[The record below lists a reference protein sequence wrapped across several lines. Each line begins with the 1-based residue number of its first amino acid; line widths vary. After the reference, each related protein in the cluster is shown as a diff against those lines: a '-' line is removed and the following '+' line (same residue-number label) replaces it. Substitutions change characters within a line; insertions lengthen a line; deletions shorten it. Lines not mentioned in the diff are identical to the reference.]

1 MRIIGV
7 GPRRDDTAARIVV
20 RHDDLVKYGDTNL
33 FDARGARVGAFEGGG
48 ILETKFN
55 AFGGYTDNGSD
66 RDAGGNPA
74 VGLLRRDSASTGH
87 DRDVGKTG
95 KATLPLRQGHALAVD
110 RDAGRA
116 HRADGAVF
124 GSARSSMRRMN
135 ANGRRARG
143 SR

>member
-1 MRIIGV
+1 MELVRAATT
-7 GPRRDDTAARIVV
+7 RARIVV
-20 RHDDLVKYGDTNL
+20 RHDALVKYGDTNL
-33 FDARGARVGAFEGGG
+33 FDTRGARVGAFEGDG

-55 AFGGYTDNGSD
+55 ASGDYTDNGSD

-74 VGLLRRDSASTGH
+74 VGLLRRDIASTGH
-87 DRDVGKTG
+87 DRDVGTTG
-95 KATLPLRQGHALAVD
+95 KATLPLWQGHALAVG

-116 HRADGAVF
+116 HRADGAGF

>member
-1 MRIIGV
+1 LRIIGV

-66 RDAGGNPA
+66 RDGGGNPA

-116 HRADGAVF
+116 HRADGAGF